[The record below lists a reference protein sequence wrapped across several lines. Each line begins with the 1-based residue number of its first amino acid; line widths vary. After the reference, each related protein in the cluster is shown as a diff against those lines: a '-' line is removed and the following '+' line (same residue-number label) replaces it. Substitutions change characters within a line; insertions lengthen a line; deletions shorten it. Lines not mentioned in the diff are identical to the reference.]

1 MTRMLVASGLWKNDL
16 LPQAKKP
23 KYLRSVSAGTNQYD
37 LDAFRTHGIHLAS
50 GQGVN
55 TNAVS
60 EHAPGV
66 MLLLIRGLALARDNS
81 QTHLWRREQTN
92 PALREDE
99 LAGDPRH
106 QGPHCQSGQSS
117 GYEGIGMRRNPASG
131 RGAADE
137 VHNISALKS
146 QISRADVLVLR

>member
-1 MTRMLVASGLWKNDL
+1 MFGRLGPVQKNDL

-23 KYLRSVSAGTNQYD
+23 KYLQSVSAGTNQYD
-37 LDAFRTHGIHLAS
+37 LDGFRAHGIHLAS
-50 GQGVN
+50 DQGVN

-99 LAGDPRH
+99 LAGKTMLILDI
-106 QGPHCQSGQSS
+106 SGIRDRIASLAKALDTKGSVCAAIPPAAGARQ
-117 GYEGIGMRRNPASG
+117 MRCTTYQR
-131 RGAADE
+131 
-137 VHNISALKS
+137 
-146 QISRADVLVLR
+146 